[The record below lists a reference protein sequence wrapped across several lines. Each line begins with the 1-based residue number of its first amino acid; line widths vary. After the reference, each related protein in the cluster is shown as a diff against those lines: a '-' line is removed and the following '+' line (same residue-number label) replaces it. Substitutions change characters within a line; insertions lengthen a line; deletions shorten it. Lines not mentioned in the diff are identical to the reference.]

1 VPAGDVI
8 ENPAARMK
16 LLLVQTAAETDGELL
31 EMEATYEPGSVEP
44 PEHFHPK

>member
-8 ENPAARMK
+8 DNPAARMK

-31 EMEATYEPGSVEP
+31 
-44 PEHFHPK
+44 